1 MGGGGRYLG
10 TALVLILAISAWVLG
25 HMFPFFVLMKMMGLL
40 RVDESE
46 ERMGLDVSHHG
57 GAAYEATAG
66 EVLGKGAKEDDALL
80 NRYAARAPHVVYCES
95 ALWFNVSVVL
105 IEFVSHS

>member
-10 TALVLILAISAWVLG
+10 AALVLILALTAWVLG
-25 HMFPFFVLMKMMGLL
+25 HMLPFFLGIKMLGLL

-46 ERMGLDVSHHG
+46 ERMGLDISHHG

-66 EVLGKGAKEDDALL
+66 EVLGKGGKEDDALVS
-80 NRYAARAPHVVYCES
+80 RYGFQRGKM
-95 ALWFNVSVVL
+95 N
-105 IEFVSHS
+105 

>member
-10 TALVLILAISAWVLG
+10 AALVLVLALTAWVLG
-25 HMFPFFVLMKMMGLL
+25 HMLPFFLGIKMLGLL

-46 ERMGLDVSHHG
+46 ERMGLDISHHG

-66 EVLGKGAKEDDALL
+66 EVLGKGGKEDDALL
-80 NRYAARAPHVVYCES
+80 TRYGFQRGVMNCT
-95 ALWFNVSVVL
+95 L
-105 IEFVSHS
+105 